1 MCPPAR
7 CRLESGISCVLLE
20 QPAVEGYSEKMPP
33 KAKPASKT
41 PIIAVVIFGI
51 VAFAAAFY
59 LSSVEPEEPP
69 PPPPKFLGLF

>member
-1 MCPPAR
+1 
-7 CRLESGISCVLLE
+7 
-20 QPAVEGYSEKMPP
+20 MPP

-41 PIIAVVIFGI
+41 PLIAVVIFGI
-51 VAFAAAFY
+51 VAFAAAFV